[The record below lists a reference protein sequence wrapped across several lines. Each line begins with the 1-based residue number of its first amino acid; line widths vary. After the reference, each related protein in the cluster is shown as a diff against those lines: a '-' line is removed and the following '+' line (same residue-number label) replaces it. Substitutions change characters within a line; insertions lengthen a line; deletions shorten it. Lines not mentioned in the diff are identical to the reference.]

1 MNDLQQKLT
10 VRWKLIWN
18 KNQNNK
24 HGRWITSR
32 TRKGA
37 LAFPAGCSEATHRPS
52 PSVSWAPYGSAVSPS
67 PNNFPEKTPLSDTL
81 KVYQKLSHRI
91 LLSVNIPHPWTLSAS
106 KNYPHLHPTILPG
119 RPGTAKNAGCNLA
132 LACLLPRMLGKA
144 TANTQTFRAL
154 AEGRRARGAL
164 TAGWWRFAR
173 WPRWQ
178 RSRGSCRGH

>member
-81 KVYQKLSHRI
+81 KVYQKLSQRI
-91 LLSVNIPHPWTLSAS
+91 LLSVNIPTPGHFLPPRITPTSTPLSPPDA
-106 KNYPHLHPTILPG
+106 PG
-119 RPGTAKNAGCNLA
+119 PPRTQGAISPS
-132 LACLLPRMLGKA
+132 LACSPGCWGKRLLTRKLSE
-144 TANTQTFRAL
+144 R
-154 AEGRRARGAL
+154 
-164 TAGWWRFAR
+164 
-173 WPRWQ
+173 
-178 RSRGSCRGH
+178 